1 MKKLIKD
8 PRKTVGFIFVLRNS
22 IMKIISITL
31 YSSLNTHNRYIM

>member
-22 IMKIISITL
+22 IMKIISI